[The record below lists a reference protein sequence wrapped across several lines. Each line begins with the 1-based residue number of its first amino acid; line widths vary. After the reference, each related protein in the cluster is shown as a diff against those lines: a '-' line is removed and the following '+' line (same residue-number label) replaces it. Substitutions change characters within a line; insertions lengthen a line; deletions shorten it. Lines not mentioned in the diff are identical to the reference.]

1 MSLANSFQQSFN
13 SADNRDGRK
22 KLLSNQVNKSLF
34 NSFADNIASKYDKQ
48 EKILDMLK
56 TVLSASNVTFQ
67 DFFNKIDKSGE
78 GIISNLE
85 FVNAIKQLKL
95 GITLQEI
102 EDLVAS
108 CDKNNDGKISFFEF
122 MKQLHPTYFSLVYI
136 HLILSY

>member
-1 MSLANSFQQSFN
+1 MLINYYSSIGSSSNSFQQTFN
-13 SADNRDGRK
+13 SADKGDGRK
-22 KLLSNQVNKSLF
+22 TLISHQPIKSLY
-34 NSFADNIASKYDKQ
+34 NSVFDNIASKYDKQ

-56 TVLSASNVTFQ
+56 TVLSASNISFQ

-85 FVNAIKQLKL
+85 FFNAIKQLKL

-102 EDLVAS
+102 EDLVAA

-122 MKQLHPTYFSLVYI
+122 MKQIQPT
-136 HLILSY
+136 